1 MTDPTKIFA
10 YAVSAAILAGTYYAL
25 VLYPLVLD
33 ADVKLWLTALAGAAT
48 TFIFGDQVASR
59 TNRAANATFDKGLS
73 ATPNDSMPTVTV
85 DSGPPATATV
95 TPSASPAATNDSTA
109 TYTSGQG

>member
-1 MTDPTKIFA
+1 VNDPTKLFA
-10 YAVSAAILAGTYYAL
+10 YIVSAAILAGTYYAL
-25 VLYPLVLD
+25 VLYPYALD
-33 ADVKLWLTALAGAAT
+33 SDVKLWLTALAGAAT

-73 ATPNDSMPTVTV
+73 ATPNDAMPTVTV

-95 TPSASPAATNDSTA
+95 TPAQPEA
-109 TYTSGQG
+109 QG

>member
-1 MTDPTKIFA
+1 MTSSDVTKAFA
-10 YAVSAAILAGTYYAL
+10 YIISALILAGTYYAL

-33 ADVKLWLTALAGAAT
+33 ADVKLWLTGLAGAAT

-59 TNRAANATFDKGLS
+59 TAKQAQAGFDSGLG
-73 ATPNDSMPTVTV
+73 ATPNDQMPTVTV

-95 TPSASPAATNDSTA
+95 TPADSPNPP
-109 TYTSGQG
+109 QGDKG

>member
-1 MTDPTKIFA
+1 MTDPTKVFA
-10 YAVSAAILAGTYYAL
+10 YVISSAILAGTYYAL

-59 TNRAANATFDKGLS
+59 TNRAANATFDKGLG
-73 ATPNDSMPTVTV
+73 ATPNDQMPTMTAT
-85 DSGPPATATV
+85 SGPPASVTVEATTTPPADTA
-95 TPSASPAATNDSTA
+95 ANARE
-109 TYTSGQG
+109 GGKG